1 MRNRPLS
8 PLFIS
13 GITALS
19 VQCAI
24 ADASNDNDIE
34 HVKVDGHSP
43 ALHQHAHGLSQEEIQ
58 SALGSTSD
66 SADLLRSLPG
76 VHVNSAGG
84 LSGLPAIR
92 GLADDR
98 LRIQT
103 DGMDLISSCPNH
115 MNPPLSYLSPSALAD
130 VTVFATITPVS
141 QGGDSIGGTISAIRK
156 RPELAVPG
164 ESTSVSGDVGG
175 YWRNNNQAQGIQ
187 ANLSIASAQ
196 WGLLYSGNTSK
207 AENYHASRPFK
218 ATRSTGRPNHTL
230 NLDEVGSTAYK
241 TQNHNLALRF
251 QLATHDFDIQINH
264 QSMPYQLYPNQRM
277 DLLNNDQRS
286 INLAWRHQ
294 TDWGNVITR
303 IYQENID
310 HFMNFGED
318 KQRWYG
324 TLAPMGTPCSP
335 IRFMGDSEGTCA
347 DGMPMYSESVLK
359 AATSDIEWMRN
370 DRDTLRFGAGLQR
383 YTLDDYWTASGGAMG
398 PDTFENI
405 DDGHRDRVFVYVE
418 REQNFTSSIA
428 ANYGVRAENISFS
441 TGGVQGYSTMPNAP
455 GMQYMQAQQFNAG
468 PLEDNQFNLDITAA
482 LNLIVNNEL
491 NTELG
496 ISRKVRSPNLY
507 EKYTWSS
514 WMMAASMN
522 NTVGDGNGYVG
533 NANLSAETAYSLSA
547 SLIWK
552 PQGNVAQI
560 TLSPYFTY
568 VEDYID
574 TVAAN
579 TQWQPGQFNVLSYEN
594 QTARLYG
601 IDISAGYRYET
612 HSLGNI
618 DITSSVSFSHTENTE
633 TGSSLYQTLPFYGN
647 LTVRHT
653 SGPWETEL
661 NWEFAAA
668 KTDISE
674 IRNEVKTAGYG
685 ILGLQTGYVSTQ
697 FRIDIGVKNLLDKFY
712 FDPTAGTYTGQGM
725 TMALNGIPFGI
736 AVPGMGRNAF
746 VSSTVYF

>member
-1 MRNRPLS
+1 MRYRSLS
-8 PLFIS
+8 PLFITS
-13 GITALS
+13 ITALS
-19 VQCAI
+19 VQCAV
-24 ADASNDNDIE
+24 ANTKNDKDIE
-34 HVKVDGHSP
+34 HVKVDGHAP
-43 ALHQHAHGLSQEEIQ
+43 AIHHHTHGLSREEIQ

-66 SADLLRSLPG
+66 SADLLSALPG

-130 VTVFATITPVS
+130 LTVFATITPVS
-141 QGGDSIGGTISAIRK
+141 QGGDSIGGTISALRK
-156 RPELAVPG
+156 RPEFAGPG
-164 ESTSVSGDVGG
+164 EGMLISGDMGG

-187 ANLSIASAQ
+187 ANLRVAGEQ
-196 WGLLYSGNTSK
+196 WSLLYSGNKSE
-207 AENYHASRPFK
+207 AENYHASRTFK
-218 ATRSTGRPNHTL
+218 TTLVSGRPDHTL
-230 NLDEVGSTAYK
+230 ALEEVGSTAYK
-241 TQNHNLALRF
+241 TQNHSMALRF
-251 QLATHDFDIQINH
+251 QLGTNDLDLQINH
-264 QSMPYQLYPNQRM
+264 QNMPYQLYPNQRM
-277 DLLNNDQRS
+277 DLLDNDQLS
-286 INLAWRHQ
+286 INFAWRTQ
-294 TDWGNVITR
+294 TDWGNVKTR
-303 IYQENID
+303 IYQETID
-310 HFMNFGED
+310 HFMNFGKD

-335 IRFMGDSEGTCA
+335 IRFMSDAQGTCA
-347 DGMPMYSESVLK
+347 DGMPMYSESVLR
-359 AATSDIEWMRN
+359 AVSSDIEWMRN
-370 DRDTLRFGAGLQR
+370 DVDTLRFGAGVQR
-383 YTLDDYWTASGGAMG
+383 YALNDYWTASGGGMG

-405 DDGHRDRVFVYVE
+405 NDGRRNRVYVYVE
-418 REQNFTSSIA
+418 REQHITSNVA
-428 ANYGVRAENISFS
+428 ANYGVRAENMSLS
-441 TGGVQGYSTMPNAP
+441 TGDVQGYSTSPNAP
-455 GMQYMQAQQFNAG
+455 GMQYMQAQLFNAG
-468 PLEDNQFNLDITAA
+468 SREDDQFNLDITAA
-482 LNLIVNNEL
+482 LNLIVSNEL
-491 NTELG
+491 NAEIG
-496 ISRKVRSPNLY
+496 IARKVRSPNLY

-533 NANLSAETAYSLSA
+533 NANLKAETAYSLSA
-547 SLIWK
+547 SLIWQ
-552 PQGNVAQI
+552 PLGSLAQFRF
-560 TLSPYFTY
+560 SPYYTY

-574 TVAAN
+574 AVTAN
-579 TQWQPGQFNVLSYEN
+579 TQWQSGQFNVLSYEN
-594 QTARLYG
+594 QTARIYG

-618 DITSSVSFSHTENTE
+618 DITGSVSFSHAENTE

-712 FDPTAGTYTGQGM
+712 FDPTAGSYTGQGM
-725 TMALNGIPFGI
+725 TMAFNGIPFGI
-736 AVPGMGRNAF
+736 AVPAMGRSAF
-746 VSSTVYF
+746 VSSTIYF